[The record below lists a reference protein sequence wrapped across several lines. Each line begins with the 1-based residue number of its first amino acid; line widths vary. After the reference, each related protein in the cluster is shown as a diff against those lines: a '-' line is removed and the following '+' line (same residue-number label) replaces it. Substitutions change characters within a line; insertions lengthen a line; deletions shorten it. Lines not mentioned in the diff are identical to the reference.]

1 MDEDG
6 RTVVAKIVP
15 GGAADKYGKL
25 KKDDQIISVGQGPTG
40 EMVDVVGMKLN
51 DVVKM
56 IRGDAGT
63 VVRLGVIPGRDQR
76 VRDVR
81 DHAGQDRAGG

>member
-25 KKDDQIISVGQGPTG
+25 KKDDQIISVGQGESG
-40 EMVDVVGMKLN
+40 EMVD
-51 DVVKM
+51 D
-56 IRGDAGT
+56 RRHEAQRRREDDP
-63 VVRLGVIPGRDQR
+63 RQSRHLGATGRDS
-76 VRDVR
+76 
-81 DHAGQDRAGG
+81 GRARTSP